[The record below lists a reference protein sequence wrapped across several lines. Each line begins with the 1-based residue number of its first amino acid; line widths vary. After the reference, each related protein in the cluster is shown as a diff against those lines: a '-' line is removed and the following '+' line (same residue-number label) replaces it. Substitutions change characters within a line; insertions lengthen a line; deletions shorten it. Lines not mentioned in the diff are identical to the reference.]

1 VSAEPERTSGKRSPW
16 LAVLRT
22 CGLCLWVAAVLFFLY
37 VAGGYG
43 LYSLA
48 DRTCE
53 NVARHAS
60 NREDVLR
67 MARPWFRES
76 KREPEWRDWL
86 PSGADWTSYRYATLL
101 GIDFYV
107 VYSPQGEILR
117 VIPTYE

>member
-1 VSAEPERTSGKRSPW
+1 
-16 LAVLRT
+16 
-22 CGLCLWVAAVLFFLY
+22 VAAVLFFLY